1 MNIDPERNVTIILP
15 FSMVMALVQAKPILS
30 MFSDEDEVKQIIRII
45 DALHASAMEYIRQE
59 DGEVL
64 DYLAGDTKSDDFD
77 LLDNQSESDDEFNGE
92 K

>member
-15 FSMVMALVQAKPILS
+15 FSMIMALVQAKPILS

-45 DALHASAMEYIRQE
+45 DAIQASAMEYIRQE

-64 DYLAGDTKSDDFD
+64 DYLASDTKSDDFD
-77 LLDNQSESDDEFNGE
+77 LLDDQSESDDEFNGG

>member
-15 FSMVMALVQAKPILS
+15 FSMIMALVQAKPILS

-45 DALHASAMEYIRQE
+45 DALQASAMEYIRQE

-77 LLDNQSESDDEFNGE
+77 LLDDQSESDDEFNGE